1 MPMFSFFSKIA
12 GLFEQATVDRF
23 AEVTDFE
30 HREPRRKANRKGRK
44 DDVKRDREGELHPG
58 Q

>member
-1 MPMFSFFSKIA
+1 MFSFFSKIA

-23 AEVTDFE
+23 TEVTDFE

>member
-1 MPMFSFFSKIA
+1 MFSFFSKIA
-12 GLFEQATVDRF
+12 GLFEQATVDRL
-23 AEVTDFE
+23 AGDQVKDFE

-44 DDVKRDREGELHPG
+44 DDVKRDRECELHPG